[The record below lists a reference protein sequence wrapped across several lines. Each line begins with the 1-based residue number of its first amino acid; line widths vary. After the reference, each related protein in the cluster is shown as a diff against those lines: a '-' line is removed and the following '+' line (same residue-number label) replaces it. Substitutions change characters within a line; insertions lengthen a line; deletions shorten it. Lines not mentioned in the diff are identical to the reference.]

1 MSSRE
6 PDEARVGVASG
17 GQDGLGGDVAAEV
30 DDGEAVVFQEH
41 LHDVLADVMDVAL
54 HRGHDN
60 GAVARGV
67 GGSGSACGGLGVVAD
82 EIEAG
87 FDGLGGGHE
96 LGQKEH
102 ALIVLLADDVENG
115 HEDVVDNGQ
124 TVVGLQQ
131 TFRGH
136 RHRRAA
142 PFQHAFS
149 QVSDGF
155 HRIGES
161 ARHRDGVAAWDPL
174 RRGGLGAASPRGDRA
189 RGAGLA
195 ATS

>member
-1 MSSRE
+1 MRR
-6 PDEARVGVASG
+6 ARVSRAAART
-17 GQDGLGGDVAAEV
+17 GLGGDVAAEV
-30 DDGEAVVFQEH
+30 DDGEAVIFQEH

-54 HRGHDN
+54 HRGHND
-60 GAVARGV
+60 GAIARGV
-67 GGSGSACGGLGVVAD
+67 GGSGGACGGLGVVAD

-115 HEDVVDNGQ
+115 HEDVVDDGQ

-131 TFRGH
+131 LFGGR

-142 PFQHAFS
+142 ALQHAF
-149 QVSDGF
+149 G
-155 HRIGES
+155 
-161 ARHRDGVAAWDPL
+161 
-174 RRGGLGAASPRGDRA
+174 
-189 RGAGLA
+189 
-195 ATS
+195 